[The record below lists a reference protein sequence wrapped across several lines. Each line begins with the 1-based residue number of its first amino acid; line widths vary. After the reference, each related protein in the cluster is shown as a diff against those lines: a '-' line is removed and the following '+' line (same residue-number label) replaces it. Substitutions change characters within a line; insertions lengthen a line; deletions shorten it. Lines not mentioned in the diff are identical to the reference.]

1 MQTDKENSMVADLE
15 SFGTENQLF
24 NVKKIK

>member
-1 MQTDKENSMVADLE
+1 MQTNKENSMVAELE

-24 NVKKIK
+24 KVKKIK